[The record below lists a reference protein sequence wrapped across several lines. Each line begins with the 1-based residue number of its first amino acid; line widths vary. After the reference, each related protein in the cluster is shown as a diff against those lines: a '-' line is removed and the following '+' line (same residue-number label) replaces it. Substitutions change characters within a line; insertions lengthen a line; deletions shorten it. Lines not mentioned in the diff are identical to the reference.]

1 MTDDI
6 AAMVREQKDRQDIY
20 DCIMRYC
27 RGVDRLDRDILL
39 SAYHPDGIDDHGEY
53 VGPVEGFADYVFN
66 LHGNAQQRT
75 LHHVT
80 NHHCVIEGDT
90 AHAETYFLF
99 YGLNTVAP
107 LYALASG
114 RYLDRFEKR
123 AGHWAIAE
131 RICVV
136 DIRNDVW
143 APTGHEG
150 DELYM
155 PSRRDRTDPSYMH
168 PLYVDRS
175 RFTSATPRKV

>member
-6 AAMVREQKDRQDIY
+6 AAMVREQKDRQEIY

-27 RGVDRLDRDILL
+27 RGVDRLDREVLL
-39 SAYHPDGIDDHGEY
+39 SAYHPDGVDDHGDY

-66 LHGNAQQRT
+66 LHGTQQQRT

-80 NHHCVIEGDT
+80 NHHCVIEGDM

-99 YGLNTVAP
+99 YGLNTAPP

-123 AGHWAIAE
+123 AGRWGIVE
-131 RICVV
+131 RICIV
-136 DIRNDVW
+136 DIRNDLW

-155 PSRRDRTDPSYMH
+155 PSRRDRTDPSYVR
-168 PLYVDRS
+168 PLHVDRA
-175 RFTSATPRKV
+175 RFTPPKS